1 VAYKLKLQQGFASG
15 EMGFND
21 KFALQKIL
29 NGPCPLRR
37 VWLFSNSVRT
47 LALAATDA
55 AVFGAPAPG
64 HLF

>member
-1 VAYKLKLQQGFASG
+1 LKLQQGFASG

-37 VWLFSNSVRT
+37 VWLFSN
-47 LALAATDA
+47 AAKNPERSLSA
-55 AVFGAPAPG
+55 APG
-64 HLF
+64 LAVL